1 MSVEDKICKPL
12 SETTLREQ
20 TNNLISEFNKFAKHA
35 NLDSR
40 KINIERPY
48 LPLILQRVEKRRQYF
63 RYFHDNMEI
72 NEVKQAALVAYWVL
86 KFRPFSY
93 CSDGQGDLRT
103 ESELAEKYKA
113 LNERFA
119 FFYIL
124 SACRKGAD
132 VLGFQY
138 QMPSYGLVNEVI
150 YAFKYW
156 DLSKEAVIL
165 IAEIIGESLFGIPM
179 YATSET

>member
-1 MSVEDKICKPL
+1 MVEDKICKPL
-12 SETTLREQ
+12 SEATLREK
-20 TNNLISEFNKFAKHA
+20 TNSLINEFIKLAKCSD
-35 NLDSR
+35 LDLQR
-40 KINIERPY
+40 INIERSY

-63 RYFHDNMEI
+63 HYFHDDMEM

-93 CSDGQGDLRT
+93 CSDGRSDPRT
-103 ESELAEKYKA
+103 ESELTEKYKA

-119 FFYIL
+119 FFYII
-124 SACRKGAD
+124 SACLEGAN
-132 VLGFQY
+132 LRGYQY
-138 QMPSYGLVNEVI
+138 KMPSSGMVNEVM

-156 DLSKEAVIL
+156 DLSKEAIIL

-179 YATSET
+179 HATNEA

>member
-1 MSVEDKICKPL
+1 MEDKICKPL
-12 SETTLREQ
+12 SEVILREQ
-20 TNNLISEFNKFAKHA
+20 TNSLINEFIKFAKYS
-35 NLDSR
+35 NLDLR

-63 RYFHDNMEI
+63 HYFHDDMEM

-93 CSDGQGDLRT
+93 HSDEHSDLVT
-103 ESELAEKYKA
+103 KSELTEKYKA

-119 FFYIL
+119 FFYII

-132 VLGFQY
+132 IRSFQY
-138 QMPSYGLVNEVI
+138 RMPSYGMVNEVI

-156 DLSKEAVIL
+156 DLSKEAIIL

-179 YATSET
+179 HATNET